1 MLNVIH
7 IVVSQLA
14 ARVRNDDRGEVS
26 LEYALVGGLM
36 AVAIVAAIALL
47 VPGLNA
53 WFKGMS
59 DFLIAHFPA

>member
-7 IVVSQLA
+7 IVLSQLA

-36 AVAIVAAIALL
+36 AVAIAAGIAALSPLL
-47 VPGLNA
+47 VD
-53 WFKGMS
+53 WFTAIGGDIGS
-59 DFLIAHFPA
+59 HF

>member
-7 IVVSQLA
+7 IVLSQLA

-36 AVAIVAAIALL
+36 AVAIAAGIAVLSPLL
-47 VPGLNA
+47 VE
-53 WFKGMS
+53 WFRAIGADIGS
-59 DFLIAHFPA
+59 HF

>member
-7 IVVSQLA
+7 IVLSQLA
-14 ARVRNDDRGEVS
+14 TRVRNDDRGEVS
-26 LEYALVGGLM
+26 IEYALVGGLM

-53 WFKGMS
+53 WFGGMG
-59 DFLIAHFPA
+59 DFLTAHFPV